1 MTLPSDPSLQ
11 KLQFYATTPYSCGY
25 LPNRAAQSL
34 IATPQHLI
42 NSQTYS
48 DLIQLGFRP
57 SGKFVYRPHCEKC
70 NACIPVRLPVDQF
83 QPNRSQRR
91 AFKKHH
97 MLEVSIHPLTFQ
109 DEHYQLYAAY
119 QAARHSSNDEE
130 TSDQY
135 RDFLVQSNVKSQAIE
150 FRLDGVLKIVSM
162 VDIVENG
169 ISAVYTFYDASAYDA
184 TVHDST
190 MPANN
195 TNSYGT
201 YSILWLIEWC
211 KALQLPY
218 LYLGYWIEGSQ
229 KMDYKQNYQPQEA
242 LINNEWKLRRID

>member
-1 MTLPSDPSLQ
+1 MTLPNDPPLQ

-42 NSQTYS
+42 NAQTYS
-48 DLIQLGFRP
+48 GLIQLGFRR

-70 NACIPVRLPVDQF
+70 NACIPVRIPVDQF
-83 QPNRSQRR
+83 QPNRSQKR

-97 MLEVSIHPLTFQ
+97 MFEASINPLAFQ
-109 DEHYQLYAAY
+109 DEHYKLYAAY
-119 QAARHSSNDEE
+119 QAARHSSNEEE

-150 FRLDGVLKIVSM
+150 FRLNGELKIVSM
-162 VDIVENG
+162 VDVIEDG
-169 ISAVYTFYDASAYDA
+169 ISAVYTFYDASIKTTTDN
-184 TVHDST
+184 
-190 MPANN
+190 ANC
-195 TNSYGT
+195 YGT

-211 KALQLPY
+211 KMLNLPY
-218 LYLGYWIEGSQ
+218 LYLGYWIQGSQ

-242 LINNEWKLRRID
+242 LIDNVWKLLKVD